1 MFVTE
6 VNRNGSYCLLY
17 VYVNILHMQR
27 YLYYISLK
35 WPLSC
40 VVMCCVVLFGIG
52 GQTARPIGLKIDTH
66 THWNYAMKIG
76 GSAIASAQSCARKC
90 ARSTTYPA

>member
-1 MFVTE
+1 M
-6 VNRNGSYCLLY
+6 YIY
-17 VYVNILHMQR
+17 NIYIHMYMHTKKIIY

-40 VVMCCVVLFGIG
+40 PMLCCPVLFTIG
-52 GQTARPIGLKIDTH
+52 GQADGPIGLKIGTH
-66 THWNYAMKIG
+66 THWNNAMKIG
-76 GSAIASAQSCARKC
+76 GSAIASAHLCERNARKC